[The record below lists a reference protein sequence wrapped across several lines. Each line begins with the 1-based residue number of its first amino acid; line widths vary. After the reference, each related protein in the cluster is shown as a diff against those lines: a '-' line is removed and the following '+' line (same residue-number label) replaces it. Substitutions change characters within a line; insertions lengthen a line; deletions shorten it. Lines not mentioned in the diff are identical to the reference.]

1 MVKFHVDLAKE
12 SLLKSRLRMLGMA
25 LKKLY
30 RNTLNGC
37 IYSTGNYHDSLSD
50 AKAATELQ
58 PTFLK
63 AIVRGKYVCC
73 LVSENVITLCIMND

>member
-1 MVKFHVDLAKE
+1 MNKANLWV
-12 SLLKSRLRMLGMA
+12 LLH
-25 LKKLY
+25 
-30 RNTLNGC
+30 LNGC

-63 AIVRGKYVCC
+63 AIVRGKDCVRECHHTMYY
-73 LVSENVITLCIMND
+73 EG